1 MAVVLVGAMIVAS
14 IETVWAG
21 LVTPPKRELKTFR
34 YDEAARVPIH
44 LEKGAELGRFKLGST
59 AIVLFGPFGRTS
71 TRPAS
76 LIAKYPAPQWRIP

>member
-1 MAVVLVGAMIVAS
+1 MIVAS

-34 YDEAARVPIH
+34 YDEAARAPIH

-59 AIVLFGPFGRTS
+59 AVVLFGPDQ
-71 TRPAS
+71 
-76 LIAKYPAPQWRIP
+76 IQWAEDLAAGSPVTMGQGLGSPKA

>member
-34 YDEAARVPIH
+34 YDEASRAPIH
-44 LEKGAELGRFKLGST
+44 LEKVPNWAASSWARPPSCCSGRS
-59 AIVLFGPFGRTS
+59 R
-71 TRPAS
+71 
-76 LIAKYPAPQWRIP
+76 